1 MIFVYNTIHAHLRT
15 GWFPAEHLYSDIRSV
30 GVLRFLYMYLEGVKL
45 FCEDML
51 RREGAGIWIARRQSL
66 HVKNVFVQESGTMA
80 PIKISVYMKFASLYH
95 SQQLCSCD
103 YASLKR
109 FVKST

>member
-15 GWFPAEHLYSDIRSV
+15 GWFPAERLYSDIRSV

-51 RREGAGIWIARRQSL
+51 RRAGAGIWIAARRQSL
-66 HVKNVFVQESGTMA
+66 PVKKLFMQESSVEITVKVNVYK
-80 PIKISVYMKFASLYH
+80 KIAS
-95 SQQLCSCD
+95 
-103 YASLKR
+103 
-109 FVKST
+109 